1 MIARLKLE
9 LKNLKWLYGL
19 PVIVAWVLIPLLNQ
33 ADYRMDNDPA
43 YLYTLVGTAA
53 QQYLPFFASWWPILI
68 LKDYLHAPGRE
79 LLYMYR
85 TGRDSLLMRMWVL
98 WAWFMLHTAVLFVG
112 YTCRF
117 GNLLPF
123 FGLLCAQTLFLVA
136 LGYCVAML
144 AHNTFLPL
152 LLNLCYCLTFFLL
165 LEQSKG
171 GIFILNDALLVET
184 YGIRSFWT
192 AVSALGLFALGY
204 LRECRLG
211 RA

>member
-9 LKNLKWLYGL
+9 LKNLKWLYVL
-19 PVIVAWVLIPLLNQ
+19 PILVTWALIPLLNQ

-43 YLYTLVGTAA
+43 YLYTLVCTAA

-79 LLYMYR
+79 LLYIYR
-85 TGRDSLLMRMWVL
+85 TGRDSLLLRMLVL
-98 WAWFMLHTAVLFVG
+98 WAWFMLHASVLFVG

-123 FGLLCAQTLFLVA
+123 FGLLCAQTLFMVA

-171 GIFILNDALLVET
+171 GIFILNDALLSEK
-184 YGIRSFWT
+184 YDIRTIWT